1 MPIAR
6 PYDVNASLDRVVDFL
21 SPESF
26 SARFLDEDL
35 NTHALSILLERWL
48 SLEPEDW
55 PEDMQKGIVGLVEV
69 AHRLRDYLWGDQ
81 LTKEEV
87 RYFLEELYGPHGE
100 YMIAVVPPIL
110 KWLDSRES
118 R

>member
-35 NTHALSILLERWL
+35 ITHALSILLERWL

-55 PEDMQKGIVGLVEV
+55 PEDMQKGILGLVEV

-87 RYFLEELYGPHGE
+87 RYLLEELYGPHGE

>member
-1 MPIAR
+1 
-6 PYDVNASLDRVVDFL
+6 
-21 SPESF
+21 
-26 SARFLDEDL
+26 
-35 NTHALSILLERWL
+35 
-48 SLEPEDW
+48 
-55 PEDMQKGIVGLVEV
+55 MQKGIVGLVEV

-110 KWLDSRES
+110 KWLDSHES